1 MAATHVSDDV
11 DSLAGFTGKWRQ
23 RWPEWRVAE
32 VFVPAANRD
41 LAVAW
46 FALRQELTDAAW
58 GGGDPRPG
66 EAKLAWWSEE
76 LAGWTQG
83 RRRHPLGLA
92 LQQRPVPWSVLGA
105 SLPALQ
111 ASRDRP
117 ATAAE
122 AAQAVEPFARAV
134 GRVAASLF
142 ASRTPAPTRGI
153 VAGLLAERLLQRGE
167 AGVPL
172 ETLAR
177 HQAPEAALRAR
188 ARELLQD
195 WPLPYDGTPHGRV
208 HAALVRQRLQGLAD
222 GRPRDRPAPPWR
234 ALLAAWRAARAS
246 SAPGT

>member
-1 MAATHVSDDV
+1 MSDAE
-11 DSLAGFTGKWRQ
+11 SLASFTQKWRR

-32 VFVPAANRD
+32 VFVPEAHRE

-58 GGGDPRPG
+58 GGSDPRPG

-92 LQQRPVPWSVLGA
+92 LQKLPVPWSVLGA

-117 ATAAE
+117 ATATE
-122 AAQAVEPFARAV
+122 AAEGVEPFARAV

-142 ASRTPAPTRGI
+142 ACRAPAPTRGI
-153 VAGLLAERLLQRGE
+153 AAGLLAERLLQGGE

-172 ETLAR
+172 EAIAR
-177 HQAPEAALRAR
+177 HGDARLALRAWS
-188 ARELLQD
+188 RELLQG
-195 WPLPYDGTPHGRV
+195 WPLPYDGTPQGRV
-208 HAALVRQRLQGLAD
+208 HAALVRQRLQRVAD
-222 GRPRDRPAPPWR
+222 GGPHDRPAAAWR
-234 ALLAAWRAARAS
+234 VLLAAWRAARAG